1 MAEDAGRSAHQGRIR
16 SGSDELVNAPDAAPA
31 GAPQA
36 ARQRSLPAG
45 WRAVLIVL
53 VLGAVGLALNQLL
66 NLGFFVGKTLLDS
79 AYLYWLS
86 ALLVGS
92 VFLLLPASRGAPR
105 ERVPWYDAALFVL
118 CFAVFAYFAVHSHR
132 IVAEGWEYKAPAQAV
147 WVAYAGWL
155 MLLEATRRAGGTAVF
170 VVVALVSLYPI
181 FAGHMPGPIS
191 GLPRDLASTASFHFA
206 SSESV
211 LGIPTRAFGELVIG
225 FVMFGAAL
233 QFTGAAHF
241 FNNLAFALFG
251 YVRGGPAKVSIF
263 ASGLMGSV
271 SGSVVSNVLTTGV
284 VTIPAMKR
292 IGFSPRYAGGVE
304 ACASTGGVLMPPVM
318 GATAF
323 VMASFLGLPYV
334 HIALAALI
342 PSLLF
347 YFALF
352 VQIDGYAAKK
362 GLKGLPRAE
371 LPSLGRTFLEGW
383 HYLFVFALLV
393 WMLLVLQRESIAPFY
408 ATGLLLVINQ
418 FSARY
423 RLDWRRLR
431 TLLEGVAAALGELA
445 ALLAGVGLIIGA
457 LSVTGL
463 AGTLANDLVY
473 LAGNN
478 VYVLLVMGAITSFL
492 FGMGMTIT
500 ACYIFLAIVLAPP
513 LVAAGFD
520 PVAVHLFMLYWG
532 MVSFIT
538 PPVSLAAFV
547 AAGIAKASP
556 MGVGM
561 RSLRLG
567 SAMYFV
573 PFFFVLNPALILRG
587 STWEVV
593 TVIATAVVGIALIAS
608 ALEGYLVGLGA
619 LRGHAAGWT
628 ARTLIAVGG
637 LAMALPGG
645 GELDLSHIQLSLG
658 GMALAAAG
666 VLIAWSAGRRAL
678 VKTA

>member
-1 MAEDAGRSAHQGRIR
+1 MA
-16 SGSDELVNAPDAAPA
+16 DAAE
-31 GAPQA
+31 APGE
-36 ARQRSLPAG
+36 ARYRALAPG
-45 WRAVLIVL
+45 WRWVLIAL
-53 VLGAVGLALNQLL
+53 VVGAIGLALNQLL
-66 NLGFFVGKTLLDS
+66 NLGFFVGRTVLDS
-79 AYLYWLS
+79 AYLCWLG

-92 VFLLLPASRGAPR
+92 VFLLIPAGAR
-105 ERVPWYDAALFVL
+105 AARASVPWYDVLLFAASFG
-118 CFAVFAYFAVHSHR
+118 VFAYFAVNAQR
-132 IVAEGWEYKAPAQAV
+132 IIEEGWEYKAPREAV
-147 WVAYAGWL
+147 WVACVGWL

-170 VVVALVSLYPI
+170 VVVALISFYPVV
-181 FAGHMPGPIS
+181 AGHMPGPIA

-206 SSESV
+206 SSESA
-211 LGIPTRAFGELVIG
+211 LGIPMRAFGELVIG
-225 FVMFGAAL
+225 FVMFGAVL
-233 QFTGAAHF
+233 QYTGAAHF

-251 YVRGGPAKVSIF
+251 AVRGGPAKVSIF

-292 IGFSPRYAGGVE
+292 IGFSPAYAGGVE

-323 VMASFLGLPYV
+323 VMASFLGKPYV
-334 HIALAALI
+334 AIAIAALV

-352 VQIDGYAAKK
+352 VQIDGYAAKH

-371 LPSLGRTFLEGW
+371 LPSLRRTFAEGW

-393 WMLLVLQRESIAPFY
+393 WMLLVLQRESLAPFY
-408 ATGLLLVINQ
+408 ATALLLVINQ
-418 FSARY
+418 VSPRY
-423 RLDWRRLR
+423 RLDRAKLGA
-431 TLLEGVAAALGELA
+431 LLEGVGGALSELA

-478 VYVLLVMGAITSFL
+478 VYVLLVMGAITSFI

-513 LVAAGFD
+513 LIGAGFD
-520 PVAVHLFMLYWG
+520 PIAVHLFMMYWG

-538 PPVSLAAFV
+538 PPVALAAFV
-547 AAGIAKASP
+547 AAGVAKAPP
-556 MGVGM
+556 MQVGM
-561 RSLRLG
+561 QSVRLG
-567 SAMYFV
+567 AAMYFV
-573 PFFFVLNPALILRG
+573 PFFFVLNPALILQG
-587 STWEVV
+587 PAWEIAVV
-593 TVIATAVVGIALIAS
+593 VGTAVAGIALIAF
-608 ALEGYLVGLGA
+608 ALEGYVLGLGA
-619 LRGHAAGWT
+619 TARNAAGYA
-628 ARTLIAVGG
+628 ARLVIFAGG

-645 GELDLSHIQLSLG
+645 GETGWSHAQLSFG
-658 GMALAAAG
+658 GLALAAAG
-666 VLIAWSAGRRAL
+666 IALAWTFGRARA
-678 VKTA
+678 

>member
-1 MAEDAGRSAHQGRIR
+1 M
-16 SGSDELVNAPDAAPA
+16 A
-31 GAPQA
+31 GAEAPSV
-36 ARQRSLPAG
+36 ARYRALSPL
-45 WRAVLIVL
+45 WRAMLIAL
-53 VLGAVGLALNQLL
+53 VAGAIGLALNQLL
-66 NLGFFVGKTLLDS
+66 NLGFFVGRTLITS
-79 AYLYWLS
+79 AYLYWLG

-92 VFLLLPASRGAPR
+92 VFLLIPAGRRARRAG
-105 ERVPWYDAALFVL
+105 VPWYDALLFAASF
-118 CFAVFAYFAVHSHR
+118 CVFAYYALNAQR
-132 IVAEGWEYKAPAQAV
+132 IVEEGWEYKAPRQAV

-170 VVVALVSLYPI
+170 VVVALVSIYPVV
-181 FAGHMPGPIS
+181 AGHMPGPIS
-191 GLPRDLASTASFHFA
+191 GLPRDLAATASFHFA
-206 SSESV
+206 SSESA
-211 LGIPTRAFGELVIG
+211 LGIPMRAFGELVIG
-225 FVMFGAAL
+225 FVMFGAVL
-233 QFTGAAHF
+233 QYTGAAHF

-251 YVRGGPAKVSIF
+251 AVRGGPAKVSIF

-292 IGFSPRYAGGVE
+292 IGFAPAYAGGVE

-323 VMASFLGLPYV
+323 VMASFLGKPYV
-334 HIALAALI
+334 AIAVAALV

-352 VQIDGYAAKK
+352 VQIDGYAAKN

-371 LPSLGRTFLEGW
+371 LPSLRRTFAEGW

-393 WMLLVLQRESIAPFY
+393 WMLLVLQRESLAPFY

-418 FSARY
+418 LSRRY
-423 RLDWRRLR
+423 RLDWARLR
-431 TLLEGVAAALGELA
+431 TMLEGVGGALSELA

-478 VYVLLVMGAITSFL
+478 VYVLLVMGAITSFI

-513 LVAAGFD
+513 LVNAGFD
-520 PVAVHLFMLYWG
+520 PIAVHLFMMYWG

-538 PPVSLAAFV
+538 PPVALAAFV
-547 AAGIAKASP
+547 AAGVAQAPP
-556 MGVGM
+556 MRVALQ
-561 RSLRLG
+561 SVRLG
-567 SAMYFV
+567 AAMYFV
-573 PFFFVLNPALILRG
+573 PFFFVLNPALILQG
-587 STWEVV
+587 APWEIAVV
-593 TVIATAVVGIALIAS
+593 VGTAVAGIALIGS
-608 ALEGYLVGLGA
+608 ALEGY
-619 LRGHAAGWT
+619 
-628 ARTLIAVGG
+628 AVGIGRVGWVTRLLVFAGG
-637 LAMALPGG
+637 LMMALPGG
-645 GELDLSHIQLSLG
+645 GELGWSHLQLSLG
-658 GMALAAAG
+658 GLAAAAAG
-666 VLIAWSAGRRAL
+666 AALAWTRGPRRRPG
-678 VKTA
+678 

>member
-1 MAEDAGRSAHQGRIR
+1 VSTETARYRRLS
-16 SGSDELVNAPDAAPA
+16 PA
-31 GAPQA
+31 
-36 ARQRSLPAG
+36 
-45 WRAVLIVL
+45 WRAVLIAL
-53 VLGAVGLALNQLL
+53 VLGAIALALNQLL
-66 NLGFFVGKTLLDS
+66 NLGFFVGKTLLES
-79 AYLYWLS
+79 AYLYWLA
-86 ALLVGS
+86 ALLVGP
-92 VFLLLPASRGAPR
+92 VFLLLPAGVRAPR
-105 ERVPWYDAALFVL
+105 VAVPWYDAALFLV
-118 CFAVFAYFAVHSHR
+118 AIGVFAYFGWNAHR
-132 IVAEGWEYKAPAQAV
+132 IVMEGWEYKAPVEAV
-147 WVAYAGWL
+147 WVACAGWL
-155 MLLEATRRAGGTAVF
+155 MLLEATRRAGGTAVA
-170 VVVALVSLYPI
+170 VVVAVVSFYPI
-181 FAGHMPGPIS
+181 FAGYMPGPIS

-206 SSESV
+206 SSESA
-211 LGIPTRAFGELVIG
+211 LGIPMRAFGELVIG
-225 FVMFGAAL
+225 FVMFGAVL
-233 QFTGAAHF
+233 QYTGAAHF
-241 FNNLAFALFG
+241 FNNLALALFG
-251 YVRGGPAKVSIF
+251 GVRGGPAKVSIF

-292 IGFSPRYAGGVE
+292 TGFAPAYAGGVE

-323 VMASFLGLPYV
+323 IMAAFLGVPYV
-334 HIALAALI
+334 TIALAALI

-352 VQIDGYAAKK
+352 VQIDGYAARN
-362 GLKGLPRAE
+362 GLAGLPRAE
-371 LPSLGRTFLEGW
+371 LPPLGRTFAEGW

-393 WMLLVLQRESIAPFY
+393 WMLLVLQRESLAPFY
-408 ATGLLLVINQ
+408 ATALLLVINQ
-418 FSARY
+418 ISPRY
-423 RLDWRRLR
+423 RLDWAKLR
-431 TLLEGVAAALGELA
+431 AMLEGVATALAELA

-478 VYVLLVMGAITSFL
+478 IYVLLVMGAITSFV

-538 PPVSLAAFV
+538 PPVSIAAFV

-556 MGVGM
+556 ITVGL

-587 STWEVV
+587 SWGEIAVV
-593 TVIATAVVGIALIAS
+593 VGTAVAGIALIAA
-608 ALEGYLVGLGA
+608 ALEGYVVGIGS
-619 LRGHAAGWT
+619 LRTGFAGTAA
-628 ARTLIAVGG
+628 RPLIIIGG
-637 LAMALPGG
+637 MAMALPGG
-645 GELDLSHIQLSLG
+645 GELGLSHLQLSLG
-658 GMALAAAG
+658 GL
-666 VLIAWSAGRRAL
+666 LIASVGAL
-678 VKTA
+678 IARLASGNGVRVKTLTPEG

>member
-1 MAEDAGRSAHQGRIR
+1 MDGADTAQ
-16 SGSDELVNAPDAAPA
+16 
-31 GAPQA
+31 APQES
-36 ARQRSLPAG
+36 RYRSLQPF
-45 WRAVLIVL
+45 WRAALIAL
-53 VLGAVGLALNQLL
+53 VVGAITLALNQLL
-66 NLGFFVGKTLLDS
+66 NLGFFVGKTVLDS
-79 AYLYWLS
+79 AYLYWLG

-92 VFLLLPASRGAPR
+92 VFLLIPAGRRARRDG
-105 ERVPWYDAALFVL
+105 VPWYDVALFLLAFGVFAF
-118 CFAVFAYFAVHSHR
+118 FAVNAQR
-132 IVAEGWEYKAPAQAV
+132 IVEEGWEYKAPREAI

-170 VVVALVSLYPI
+170 VVVTLISLYPV
-181 FAGHMPGPIS
+181 FAGDMPGPIA
-191 GLPRDLASTASFHFA
+191 GLPRDLAATASYHFS
-206 SSESV
+206 SSESA
-211 LGIPTRAFGELVIG
+211 LGIPMRAFGELVIG
-225 FVMFGAAL
+225 FVMFGAVL
-233 QFTGAAHF
+233 QYTGAAHF

-251 YVRGGPAKVSIF
+251 AVRGGPAKVSIF

-292 IGFSPRYAGGVE
+292 IGFAPAYAGGVE

-323 VMASFLGLPYV
+323 VMASFLGKPYV
-334 HIALAALI
+334 AIAIAALV

-352 VQIDGYAAKK
+352 VQIDGYAAKH

-371 LPSLGRTFLEGW
+371 LPSIRQTFAEGW

-393 WMLLVLQRESIAPFY
+393 WMLLVLQRESLAPFY
-408 ATGLLLVINQ
+408 ATALLLVINQ
-418 FSARY
+418 ISPRY
-423 RLDWRRLR
+423 RLDWKRLR
-431 TLLEGVAAALGELA
+431 TLLEGVGGALSELA

-478 VYVLLVMGAITSFL
+478 IYVLLVMGAVTSFV

-513 LVAAGFD
+513 LVNAGFN
-520 PVAVHLFMLYWG
+520 PIAVHLFMMYWG

-538 PPVSLAAFV
+538 PPVALAAFV
-547 AAGIAKASP
+547 AAGVAKAPP
-556 MGVGM
+556 MQVGM
-561 RSLRLG
+561 QSVRLG
-567 SAMYFV
+567 AAMYFV
-573 PFFFVLNPALILRG
+573 PFFFVLNPALILQG
-587 STWEVV
+587 PAMEIFIVV
-593 TVIATAVVGIALIAS
+593 GTAIAGIALIAS
-608 ALEGYLVGLGA
+608 ALEGYVLGVGA
-619 LRGHAAGWT
+619 LARSVAGYAARLLLF
-628 ARTLIAVGG
+628 AGG

-645 GELDLSHIQLSLG
+645 GELELSHAQLSLAG
-658 GMALAAAG
+658 LALAGAG
-666 VLIAWSAGRRAL
+666 AGLAWTLGRVR
-678 VKTA
+678 